1 MSNKKNKLDK
11 LKAGILFSSYFD
23 TIGFKNGEWEFNYGK
38 GIHNLNDLMTAGYTI
53 IHHYMS
59 LGGFSNIDISNWK
72 SSDDTILLMATT
84 KALIDGGSELDFIKR
99 YIEIYDELIKNERYA
114 GRQTLKSISYLKKIT
129 QKKRNS
135 YLDLIPYDDEMGGNG
150 AAIRTGPI
158 GIYYANDIDKLIE
171 CSITC
176 SRLTHNI
183 PIGYLGGLLSA
194 LFASYAY
201 NGIDSWLWIDNLID
215 LIKSKKIIKYINS
228 TNIGTVHDKAINDYF
243 SYWFKYK
250 EKRFDDLINFRRKA
264 EFIFPKERLN
274 SLSNYN
280 VSYGEENIYYIGS
293 SGLDSII
300 YSYDSLIMSLRL
312 NERLEINFDKPL
324 YILDSLI
331 FFGCLHIGDSDST
344 GAILGFWYGII
355 NGLPDN
361 KLEDLKKIEYYDDL
375 NKLSKKLFNKIH

>member
-11 LKAGILFSSYFD
+11 LKAGILYLSYFD

-38 GIHNLNDLMTAGYTI
+38 NINDFNDIMTAGYTI

-72 SSDDTILLMATT
+72 SSDDTILTMATI
-84 KALIDGGSELDFIKR
+84 KALIDGGTELDFIKR
-99 YIEIYDELIKNERYA
+99 YIEIYDELIKHERYA

-135 YLDLIPYDDEMGGNG
+135 YLDLIPYDNEMGGNG
-150 AAIRTGPI
+150 AAIRTASI
-158 GIYYANDIDKLIE
+158 GIYYSNDIDKLIE

-201 NGIDSWLWIDNLID
+201 NGIESWLWIDNLID

-228 TNIGTVHDKAINDYF
+228 TNIGTAHDKYINEYF
-243 SYWFKYK
+243 SFWFKYK

-264 EFIFPKERLN
+264 EFIFPYERLN
-274 SLSNYN
+274 SLSNYIIASDN
-280 VSYGEENIYYIGS
+280 EKSYYIGT

-300 YSYDSLIMSLRL
+300 YSYDSLLLSLKL
-312 NERLEINFDKPL
+312 NERLEINFDNPF

-355 NGLPDN
+355 VGLDN
-361 KLEDLKKIEYYDDL
+361 NNLENLKKIEYYDDL
-375 NKLSKKLFNKIH
+375 NNLSKKLFSKIH